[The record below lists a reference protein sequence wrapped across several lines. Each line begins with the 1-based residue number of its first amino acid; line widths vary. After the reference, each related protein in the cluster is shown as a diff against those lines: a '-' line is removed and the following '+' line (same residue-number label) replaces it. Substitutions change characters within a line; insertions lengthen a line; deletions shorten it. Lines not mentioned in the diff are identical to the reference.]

1 MVGSSPWAGPL
12 GGLLSAPHGVICAR
26 VLPYVMEANVRSL
39 RSRAPASPA
48 LARYDDIAQIL
59 TGLATARA
67 ADGIA
72 WVQGLCAE
80 GN

>member
-1 MVGSSPWAGPL
+1 VGRPT
-12 GGLLSAPHGVICAR
+12 GGLAFCSTWCHMRSTITVW
-26 VLPYVMEANVRSL
+26 EANVRSL

-48 LARYDDIAQIL
+48 LARYDDVAQIL